1 MFAVA
6 GSRAGATQGGV
17 VQGRSTPQQWDVQ
30 ETRVRGQF
38 MYV

>member
-6 GSRAGATQGGV
+6 GSRAAQGGV
-17 VQGRSTPQQWDVQ
+17 VQGRSAPQQWDVQ